1 MNRRIRKKTKK
12 ANITA
17 KQRIIKHIDNIE
29 NAHLNRHKKH
39 MIRIREI

>member
-1 MNRRIRKKTKK
+1 MKK
-12 ANITA
+12 ANITV

-29 NAHLNRHKKH
+29 NAHLNRHQKKH